1 MRYPGVRYSFVG
13 EQQEQRESL
22 GGLFRGFV
30 IALIVIYGLLA
41 IPFRSYVQPMIVM
54 SAIPFGLIG
63 AAWGHVLMGKSMTIL
78 SAFGLV
84 ALTGVVVNDSL
95 VLVDFINRSYRSG
108 IPLLQAQFLIPMAI
122 SLAFG
127 ILFSTFIVLLV
138 VPALYHIL
146 EDIRGALGMT
156 KDLVPPALEL
166 EEPEPAS

>member
-1 MRYPGVRYSFVG
+1 
-13 EQQEQRESL
+13 
-22 GGLFRGFV
+22 
-30 IALIVIYGLLA
+30 
-41 IPFRSYVQPMIVM
+41 
-54 SAIPFGLIG
+54 
-63 AAWGHVLMGKSMTIL
+63 
-78 SAFGLV
+78 
-84 ALTGVVVNDSL
+84 
-95 VLVDFINRSYRSG
+95 
-108 IPLLQAQFLIPMAI
+108 MAI